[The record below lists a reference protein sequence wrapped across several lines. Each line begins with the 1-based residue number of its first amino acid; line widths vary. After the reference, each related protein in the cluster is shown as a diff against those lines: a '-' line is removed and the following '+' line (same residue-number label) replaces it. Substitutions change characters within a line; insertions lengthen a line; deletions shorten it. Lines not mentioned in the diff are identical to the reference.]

1 MDTDRTEPAT
11 LFDRLIG
18 AAIARRWLVMLA
30 VLAMAGI
37 GVYNYGRL
45 PIDAV
50 PDVTNVQVQINTAAP
65 GYSPLET
72 EQRITYPVEAVLS
85 GLPHLEQFRSLS
97 RYGLS
102 QVTVVFEEGTDIQFA
117 RQLVSQRLQDAREA
131 LPAGVVPA
139 LGPIATGLSEIYQW
153 TVETEPGAKKPDG
166 TPYTPT
172 DLREIQD
179 WIIKPQLR
187 TVPGVTEINSIGGFD
202 KEYLVAPNT
211 ATLSSYGLELADIVL
226 ALERN
231 NSNVGAGYIER
242 EGEQYLVRAPG
253 QAASVDD
260 IGNIVVTSI
269 RGIPV
274 RVRDVAEVTIGQELR
289 TGAATENG
297 VEVVLGTVVMLIGE
311 NSRAVSKAVDARMLE
326 INRGLPKG
334 VKAVT
339 VYDRTVLVERAIATV
354 RKNLVEGAILVVAV
368 LFFFLGNLRA
378 ALLTAMVI
386 PLAML
391 FTFSGMVGNKVSANL
406 LSLGALDFGII
417 VDGAVVIVENCVRRL
432 AAAQHRLGRIL
443 TREERFAEVFE
454 AAQEARR
461 PLIYGQLI
469 IMIVYLPIFAL
480 TGIEGKMFH
489 PMAFTV
495 VFALLGAMI
504 LSVTFV
510 PAAVALFIGR
520 SVQEQESRVMAA
532 ARRWYAPALAYALAN
547 RAVMLVFAG
556 LVILLAGLM
565 ATRLG
570 TEFAPNLDEGDMAV
584 LTMRVPGT
592 SLSQSVRMQQQIE
605 ITLMR
610 EFPEIARVFARIG
623 TAEIASD
630 PMPPN
635 VADSYIIFKPE
646 KEWPRGESG
655 RKRARAEVESAI
667 RATLEGLPGNSYE
680 FSQPIQLRVNE
691 LISGVRSDVAVK
703 LFGDDLG
710 VLAAS
715 ANEIAATLRRVPGA
729 AEVQVEQTSGLPM
742 LQIRVDRE
750 RAARM
755 GLNIGDVQEMIATAT
770 AGRAAGTLFEGDRRF
785 DIVVRLPEAVRGDID
800 ALRRLPVAL
809 PQDGARGEG
818 ARSFIALGEIASFE
832 VAPGPNQ
839 LSREQ
844 GKRRV
849 VVSANV
855 RGRDIGSFVAEA
867 QARIAQEVRIA
878 PGYWTAWGGQ
888 FEHLAK
894 AAERLRLIVPASLL
908 LVFVLLYLV
917 FNNVRDGLLVF
928 TGIPFALAGGVAA
941 LWLRGIPLSIS
952 AAVGFI
958 ALSGVAVLNGLV
970 LISFIRSLRQDGLP
984 VAQAVRQGALARLR
998 PVLMTALVASLGF
1011 VPMALA
1017 VGTGAEVQR
1026 PLATVVIGGVLSS
1039 TMLTLL
1045 LLPILYEWAHGERPI
1060 RTVLSIA
1067 RTIFRRDSENV
1078 P

>member
-1 MDTDRTEPAT
+1 MFNRIIQT
-11 LFDRLIG
+11 
-18 AAIARRWLVMLA
+18 AIAQRWLVMLA
-30 VLAMAGI
+30 TLAMAII

-72 EQRITYPVEAVLS
+72 EQRITYQVESVLA
-85 GLPHLEQFRSLS
+85 GLPQLESFRSLS

-102 QVTVVFEEGTDIQFA
+102 QVTVVFKEGTDIHFA
-117 RQLVSQRLQDAREA
+117 RQLVSQKLQDAREG
-131 LPAGVVPA
+131 LPEGVVPA

-153 TVETEPGAKKPDG
+153 TVESEPGAKKPDG
-166 TPYTPT
+166 WPYTPT

-202 KEYLVAPNT
+202 KEYLVAPST
-211 ATLSSYGLELADIVL
+211 AALSSYGLELADVVR

-253 QAASVDD
+253 QAASMDD

-274 RVRDVAEVTIGQELR
+274 RVRDVAEVSVGRELR

-297 VEVVLGTVVMLIGE
+297 QEVVLGTVFMLIGE

-326 INRGLPKG
+326 INRSLPKG
-334 VKAVT
+334 IKAVT

-368 LFFFLGNLRA
+368 LFLFLGNIRA
-378 ALLTAMVI
+378 AILTALVI

-391 FTFSGMVGNKVSANL
+391 FTFSGMVGNRVSANL

-432 AAAQHRLGRIL
+432 AAAQTRLGRVL
-443 TREERFAEVFE
+443 SRDERYAEVF
-454 AAQEARR
+454 AAAGEARR
-461 PLIYGQLI
+461 PLVYGQLI

-504 LSVTFV
+504 LSLTFV

-520 SVQEQESRVMAA
+520 SVQEKESRIMHG
-532 ARRWYAPALAYALAN
+532 ARRWYEPCLTYALAN
-547 RAVMLVFAG
+547 RPVMLAFAA
-556 LVILLAGLM
+556 LVIALAALM

-570 TEFAPNLDEGDMAV
+570 LEFAPNLDEGDIAV
-584 LTMRVPGT
+584 MTVRIPGT
-592 SLSQSVRMQQQIE
+592 SLSQSVKMQQQIE
-605 ITLMR
+605 ATLLR
-610 EFPEIARVFARIG
+610 KHPEIARVFARIG

-635 VADSYIIFKPE
+635 VADGIVMLKPE
-646 KEWPRGESG
+646 KDWPRP
-655 RKRARAEVESAI
+655 RKTRAELVAAM
-667 RATLEGLPGNSYE
+667 RATLDALPGQSYE

-691 LISGVRSDVAVK
+691 LVSGVRSDVAVK
-703 LFGDDLG
+703 VFGDDQA
-710 VLAAS
+710 VLDAS
-715 ANEIAATLRRVPGA
+715 AQRVAAALRRIDGA
-729 AEVQVEQTSGLPM
+729 SEVQVEQTSGLPM

-755 GLNIGDVQEMIATAT
+755 GLNIGDVQEAIATAT
-770 AGRAAGTLFEGDRRF
+770 AGRVAGTLFEGDRRF
-785 DIVVRLPEAVRGDID
+785 DVTVRLSEAQRADID

-809 PQDGARGEG
+809 PGQTPGQ
-818 ARSFIALGEIASFE
+818 ARSFITLGEIAAFE

-839 LSREQ
+839 FSREQ

-855 RGRDIGSFVAEA
+855 RGRDIGSFVDEA
-867 QARIAQEVRIA
+867 RERVAQDVA
-878 PGYWTAWGGQ
+878 LTPGYWLGWGGQ
-888 FEHLAK
+888 FEHLTTS
-894 AAERLRLIVPASLL
+894 AERLRLIVPASLL
-908 LVFVLLYLV
+908 LVFALLYLV
-917 FNNVRDGLLVF
+917 FNNLRDGLLVF
-928 TGIPFALAGGVAA
+928 SGIPFALAGGVAA

-970 LISFIRSLRQDGLP
+970 LVSFIRNLVEGGMALP
-984 VAQAVRQGALARLR
+984 QAVREGALARLR
-998 PVLMTALVASLGF
+998 AVLMTALVASLGF

-1017 VGTGAEVQR
+1017 TGTGAEVQR
-1026 PLATVVIGGVLSS
+1026 PLATVVIGGICSS
-1039 TMLTLL
+1039 TILTLL
-1045 LLPILYEWAHGERPI
+1045 LLPVLVEWMHGSRR
-1060 RTVLSIA
+1060 RTPAEPAAAPGLS
-1067 RTIFRRDSENV
+1067 
-1078 P
+1078 

>member
-1 MDTDRTEPAT
+1 MNTDLHPVTW
-11 LFDRLIG
+11 FDRLITLS
-18 AAIARRWLVMLA
+18 IERRWLVLLA
-30 VLAMAGI
+30 VLAMAAIGI
-37 GVYNYGRL
+37 YNYGRL

-65 GYSPLET
+65 GYSPLEV
-72 EQRITYPVEAVLS
+72 EQRITYPVEAVLA
-85 GLPHLEQFRSLS
+85 GLPHLETYRSLS

-102 QVTVVFEEGTDIQFA
+102 QVTVVFDEGTDIHFA
-117 RQLVSQRLQDAREA
+117 RQLVSQRLQDAREN

-153 TVETEPGAKKPDG
+153 TVESEPGAKKPDG

-187 TVPGVTEINSIGGFD
+187 TVPGVTDINSIGGFD

-211 ATLSSYGLELADIVL
+211 ATLSSYGLELIDIVR

-253 QAASVDD
+253 QAASIDD
-260 IGNIVVTSI
+260 IGNIVVTSVN
-269 RGIPV
+269 GIPV
-274 RVRDVAEVTIGQELR
+274 RVRDVAEVGIGRELR

-311 NSRAVSKAVDARMLE
+311 NSRKVAQAVDARMLE
-326 INRGLPKG
+326 INRSLPKG

-339 VYDRTVLVERAIATV
+339 VYDRTVLVEKAIATV
-354 RKNLVEGAILVVAV
+354 RKNLIEGAILVIAV

-378 ALLTAMVI
+378 ALLTALVI

-391 FTFSGMVGNKVSANL
+391 FTFSGMVAGGVSANL

-432 AAAQHRLGRIL
+432 AGAQHRLGRLL
-443 TREERFAEVFE
+443 TREERFAEVF
-454 AAQEARR
+454 AAAREARR

-520 SVQEQESRVMAA
+520 KVAEKDSRVMLA
-532 ARRWYAPALAYALAN
+532 ARRWYAPALDYALAN
-547 RAVMLVFAG
+547 RAVVMVFAG
-556 LVILLAGLM
+556 LVIALAVLM

-570 TEFAPNLDEGDMAV
+570 LEFAPNLDEGDMAV
-584 LTMRVPGT
+584 LTVRVPGT
-592 SLSQSVRMQQQIE
+592 SLTQSVRMQQQIE
-605 ITLMR
+605 TTLMR
-610 EFPEIARVFARIG
+610 EVPEIARVFARIG

-630 PMPPN
+630 PMPPS

-646 KEWPRGESG
+646 SAWPRP
-655 RKRARAEVESAI
+655 KRSRAAVQEAI
-667 RATLEGLPGNSYE
+667 RTALERLPGNSYE

-703 LFGDDLG
+703 LFGDDLA
-710 VLAAS
+710 VLEATAGQIAAS
-715 ANEIAATLRRVPGA
+715 LRTVAGA
-729 AEVQVEQTSGLPM
+729 AEVQVEATSGLPI

-770 AGRAAGTLFEGDRRF
+770 AGRVAGTLFEGDRRF
-785 DIVVRLPEAVRGDID
+785 DIVVRLPEDRRSDID

-809 PQDGARGEG
+809 PGTKEG
-818 ARSFIALGEIASFE
+818 GHSFITLGEIATFD

-839 LSREQ
+839 LSREE

-849 VVSANV
+849 VITANV
-855 RGRDIGSFVAEA
+855 RGRDIGSFVAAA

-888 FEHLAK
+888 FEHLTT

-917 FNNVRDGLLVF
+917 FNNLRDGLLVF

-941 LWLRGIPLSIS
+941 LWARGIPLSMS

-970 LISFIRSLRQDGLP
+970 LIAFIRSLREEGMALP
-984 VAQAVRQGALARLR
+984 EAVRDGALARLR

-1017 VGTGAEVQR
+1017 TGTGAEVQR

-1039 TMLTLL
+1039 TVLTLL
-1045 LLPILYEWAHGERPI
+1045 LLPVLYEWAHRAGVRGVRKNI
-1060 RTVLSIA
+1060 L
-1067 RTIFRRDSENV
+1067 
-1078 P
+1078 